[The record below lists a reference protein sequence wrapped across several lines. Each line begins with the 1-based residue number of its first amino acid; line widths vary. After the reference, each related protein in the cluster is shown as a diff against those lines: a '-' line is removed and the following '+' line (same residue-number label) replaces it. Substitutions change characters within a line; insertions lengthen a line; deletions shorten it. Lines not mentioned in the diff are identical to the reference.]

1 MINSDIKFSSEA
13 RRKILEGIDIL
24 TEAVKVT
31 LGPKGKNVAI
41 FGENNKPHLTKDGV
55 TVAENINLKDKF
67 QNLGCQILKEAARR
81 SADVAGDGTTT
92 TTVLTHSILQ
102 KANKLLE
109 ANFDTKEVIHG
120 ISLAASDVLQ
130 ELEKNKINLSN
141 YDMLKSVSTISANG
155 EELVGKI
162 VADAVTKS
170 GVEGQITVESGKG
183 FETYLNT
190 IDGTVLSRGF
200 ISPHFATDSTKSQAI
215 LQNCLVMICNFEIS
229 NIQQVLNVLEHA
241 QENNKSILLIAN
253 NIADELLQTLV
264 LNKIKGN
271 LKVCAIKSPEFGDTR
286 TVFLNDLA
294 TVVGCRIFS
303 QEEIQDIKNCDF
315 EKDFGIVDKVISDK
329 NGTIFVGTKGDKNEI
344 EERLEEVISQLSH
357 SNLSEVEKNVLKRRQ
372 RVLSDGICV
381 IHVGGMTELEMLERK
396 DRVDDALAA
405 AKAAKKNGIQ
415 PGGGVALL
423 HSAKKCFKNYKN
435 LSSNS
440 EREGYKAFIDAC
452 YEPFKQI
459 VGNSGINSEFI
470 ISKMSN
476 KDYNW
481 GYDSNQMKFGDMIE
495 MQIID
500 PHLVIVSEVEH
511 SCSTAINILSI
522 GCAII
527 NEDNSTEDNNNLMEM
542 L

>member
-1 MINSDIKFSSEA
+1 MINSNIKFSSEA
-13 RRKILEGIDIL
+13 RRNILEGIEIL
-24 TEAVKVT
+24 NSAVKVT

-92 TTVLTHSILQ
+92 TTVLTHAILQ
-102 KANKLLE
+102 KSNKLLE
-109 ANFDTKEVIHG
+109 ANFDVKEVISG
-120 ISLAASDVLQ
+120 ISLAANDVLQ
-130 ELEKNKINLSN
+130 ELERNKITLTN

-183 FETYLNT
+183 FETYLNV

-200 ISPHFATDSTKSQAI
+200 ISPHFATDSAKSQAI
-215 LQNCLVMICNFEIS
+215 LQNCLLMICNFEIS
-229 NIQQVLNVLEHA
+229 NIQQILNVLEYA
-241 QENNKSILLIAN
+241 QENNKTILLIAN
-253 NIADELLQTLV
+253 NFSDELLQTLV

-271 LKVCAIKSPEFGDTR
+271 LKICAIKSPEFGDTR

-294 TVVGCRIFS
+294 TVVGARIFS
-303 QEEIQDIKNCDF
+303 QEEISDIKNCNY
-315 EKDFGIVDKVISDK
+315 EVDFGVVDKVISDK
-329 NGTIFVGTKGDKNEI
+329 NATIFVGTKGNKDKI
-344 EERLEEVISQLSH
+344 QERLDAVISELTQ
-357 SNLSEVEKNVLKRRQ
+357 SNLSESEKNVLKRRQ

-381 IHVGGMTELEMLERK
+381 INVGGMTELEMLERK

-423 HSAKKCFKNYKN
+423 HSAKKCLNNYKKLEN
-435 LSSNS
+435 NS
-440 EREGYKAFIDAC
+440 KKEGYKSFIEAC
-452 YEPFKQI
+452 FEPFKQI
-459 VGNSGINSEFI
+459 ITNSGINSDFI
-470 ISKMSN
+470 ISKIMN
-476 KDYNW
+476 KEYNW
-481 GYDSNQMKFGDMIE
+481 GYDSNQMRFGDMIE

-500 PHLVIVSEVEH
+500 PHLVVVSEIEH